1 VQAEIDTLKVSG
13 PTRGRNLNMV
23 NTVLIF
29 SGIVMVQKSA
39 ETYII
44 EERNGENSTVIG
56 KFATIDEANEAA
68 RERWCG
74 KSLDEQR
81 GHQIIVIGEMDG
93 EKGFDSD
100 TEMYA
105 PDLLIPFGIRV
116 LRDNLTVMEALA
128 YTLSKDMGMTPM
140 ETSLTMSAILDRDV
154 PNNVAS
160 NYIRRAMKKLGE

>member
-1 VQAEIDTLKVSG
+1 
-13 PTRGRNLNMV
+13 MV

-39 ETYII
+39 DSYIV
-44 EERNGENSTVIG
+44 EERSAEKSVVIG
-56 KFATIDEANEAA
+56 KFGTMDEANEVA
-68 RERWCG
+68 RERWAA
-74 KSLDEQR
+74 KTLDQQR
-81 GHQIIVIGEMDG
+81 GHQVVVIGELDG

-128 YTLSKDMGMTPM
+128 YTLSKDMDMTPM